1 VSAEA
6 IAPRALAPA
15 RRLLIWPIRVYQR
28 WLSPLKRTPS
38 CRFAPTCSA
47 YAIEAI
53 VRRGVVVGL
62 GLALWRIL
70 RCNPFCAG
78 GLDPVPSAVRGA
90 PRLSSACRSCGGEE

>member
-1 VSAEA
+1 MSAEA
-6 IAPRALAPA
+6 IEARALPPA
-15 RRLLIWPIRVYQR
+15 RRLLVWPVRAYQR

-38 CRFAPTCSA
+38 CRFVPTCSA

-53 VRRGVVVGL
+53 ARRGAVVGL

-78 GLDPVPSAVRGA
+78 GLDPVPPAMRGA
-90 PRLSSACRSCGGEE
+90 PRLSSACPGCGGEE